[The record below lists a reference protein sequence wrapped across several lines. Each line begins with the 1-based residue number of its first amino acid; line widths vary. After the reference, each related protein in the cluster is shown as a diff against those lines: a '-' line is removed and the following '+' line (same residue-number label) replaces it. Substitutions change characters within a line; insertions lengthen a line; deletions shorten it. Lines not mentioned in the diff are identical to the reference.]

1 MSDDPIS
8 AESWW
13 QRRAAVVLALA
24 ELIPSERL
32 PTGERAALRRLAPDD
47 YAASPAFWRL
57 MIERVPEELRQTLA
71 AESRWA
77 MLLHGLAEVHQ
88 AHQQKEKLGRVLAET
103 NWSEARMEQLLRARD
118 AQFWPTLRRM
128 WGVLAVHARPLDWVD
143 AADFVLADSESAAER
158 CRHRIA
164 RDYYTMLARPAP

>member
-8 AESWW
+8 TDSWW
-13 QRRAAVVLALA
+13 QRRAAAVLALA

-47 YAASPAFWRL
+47 YAGPAFWRL
-57 MIERVPEELRQTLA
+57 MVERVPEELRQTLA
-71 AESRWA
+71 AESHWA
-77 MLLHGLAEVHQ
+77 MLLHGLAVVHQ
-88 AHQQKEKLGRVLAET
+88 RHQRGESLGRVLAEA
-103 NWSEARMEQLLRARD
+103 NWSEARMEQILRARD

-128 WGVLAVHARPLDWVD
+128 WAVLAVHAHPLDWVD
-143 AADFVLADSESAAER
+143 AADFVLADTEPAAER

-164 RDYYTMLARPAP
+164 RDYYTTLARLAH